1 MFHRIIEPYSQ
12 LFGPFVDFGLLHD
25 PHQELFVVRTRPPQ
39 EDDHPSDIAY
49 TSTTNTTSTDKN
61 IEEDDHGWHQL
72 FVLDHSAV
80 PMLFR
85 NYCEKILLIGK
96 TQYFRSKI
104 QFLSS
109 GRSQWPTIMSTICQ
123 QRLRD
128 EPLFV
133 CVERVLCSPM
143 NASLH
148 RSSMAMMYLLT
159 NVLHLED
166 HLNKMQNVYMLSNVD
181 MMSSFVNAMFD
192 RVSKQRRIA
201 SFNSTSVDENVVV
214 TYWLRRSMASYGTK
228 HTTNSGGS
236 GTGGTTGAAFATRE
250 SKEMQLSRWS
260 ASFHSSVDIDDTAAV
275 GVLNELTV
283 NYTAPWPLNIVIDR
297 KALLKYNCILRWLL
311 QVKRCKSQLD
321 QLHTTLHRTMQRVRT
336 GQRNNNKH
344 KKKILYKDRN
354 IEQRLHRCCLII
366 MEFLHFINNIHSY
379 MMDCAVRS
387 EWDTF
392 QEELK
397 QQQQKHQQSKK
408 RNDRNDDN
416 KIQNIQKTRNNKGN
430 TTSSSCCFMSLDDVR
445 ARHNKLLD
453 SIMEQCLLN
462 VPNTTARQQVV
473 KILNFS
479 HRVVHTIQE
488 YIHSASSEVMWTT
501 DQDDIQSTRQL
512 QASTDSLLNV
522 HQNFQRTVRFLIVLM
537 KSHVRHSYGGG
548 SVGSCSFARNLLVT
562 IDFSGHYSKK
572 NYTSN
577 SKNT

>member
-1 MFHRIIEPYSQ
+1 
-12 LFGPFVDFGLLHD
+12 
-25 PHQELFVVRTRPPQ
+25 
-39 EDDHPSDIAY
+39 
-49 TSTTNTTSTDKN
+49 
-61 IEEDDHGWHQL
+61 
-72 FVLDHSAV
+72 
-80 PMLFR
+80 
-85 NYCEKILLIGK
+85 
-96 TQYFRSKI
+96 
-104 QFLSS
+104 
-109 GRSQWPTIMSTICQ
+109 
-123 QRLRD
+123 
-128 EPLFV
+128 
-133 CVERVLCSPM
+133 
-143 NASLH
+143 
-148 RSSMAMMYLLT
+148 MAMMYLLT

-397 QQQQKHQQSKK
+397 QQQQKHQHSKK

-416 KIQNIQKTRNNKGN
+416 KIQKIQKTRNNKGN

-445 ARHNKLLD
+445 ARHNELLD